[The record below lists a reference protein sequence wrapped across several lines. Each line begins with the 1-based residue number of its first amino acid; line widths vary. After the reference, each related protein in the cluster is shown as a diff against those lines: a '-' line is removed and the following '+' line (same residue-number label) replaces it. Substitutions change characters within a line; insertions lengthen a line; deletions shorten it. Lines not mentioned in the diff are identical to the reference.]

1 MADASGNWPESAIP
15 KPIVPATSSTP
26 GSASGAPPCQR
37 ERRPAQARRVDR
49 PGGLK
54 NQRRQKYEQQRI
66 AEMEGQG
73 DRMDRRRAGPKGNQR
88 HGAWNLQ
95 ALGQQRD
102 QHCNSEE
109 ADQ

>member
-1 MADASGNWPESAIP
+1 
-15 KPIVPATSSTP
+15 
-26 GSASGAPPCQR
+26 
-37 ERRPAQARRVDR
+37 
-49 PGGLK
+49 
-54 NQRRQKYEQQRI
+54 
-66 AEMEGQG
+66 MEGQG